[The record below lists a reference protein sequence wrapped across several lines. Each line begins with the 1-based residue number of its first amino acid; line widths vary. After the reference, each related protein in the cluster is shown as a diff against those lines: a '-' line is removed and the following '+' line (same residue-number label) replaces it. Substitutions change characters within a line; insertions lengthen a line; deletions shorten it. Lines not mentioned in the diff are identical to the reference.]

1 MCQFLLDQQVTEV
14 VPDLVVAQMFRGRV
28 IVGGQAADRADIALL
43 GLSGEPEELHVFDE
57 FVFDW
62 IGHDLP
68 PWLSE

>member
-1 MCQFLLDQQVTEV
+1 MLCPALD
-14 VPDLVVAQMFRGRV
+14 P
-28 IVGGQAADRADIALL
+28 ADITAPGFL
-43 GLSGEPEELHVFDE
+43 GEPEELHVFDE